1 MTSASFQVAVA
12 PEQALAFAALSGDWN
27 PLHTNPEHA
36 ARTVYGR
43 PVLHGAFSAGL
54 ISRLAGM
61 ELPGADCLLHSM
73 RLRFVAPI
81 IPPATLL
88 VSGKQVAESGGIG
101 RVDVSISD
109 ATTGTRYVEGVYEFS
124 RHEVAAGAVAAA
136 VPDPAASDSAV
147 GEASRSPILVT
158 GATGGLGRA
167 VLARL
172 GRRAL
177 GVSRTAQPGLLA
189 ADLEQ
194 IGAAVTRPIAGIV
207 HCAWPSPDNERLTSL
222 PDVERAAEYN
232 LAAPLRQVI
241 ALAQLLAERGTDNAM
256 LVLIGSTAA
265 APGRHNYRMPLY
277 SLAKAMIPEL
287 GRILA
292 TELAA
297 SGKRCVS
304 ITFDVIDGGMNKRL
318 SPSARLAHAD
328 RSPSG
333 VLPSTDEAAAQI
345 EWVLDNASVLV
356 SGATLALTGAAA
368 P

>member
-1 MTSASFQVAVA
+1 VRSASFQVEVTA
-12 PEQALAFAALSGDWN
+12 EQAIAFATLSGDWN
-27 PLHTNPEHA
+27 PLHTSAEHA
-36 ARTVYGR
+36 ARTAFRR

-54 ISRLAGM
+54 ISRMAGM
-61 ELPGADCLLHSM
+61 EIPGADCLLHSM

-81 IPPATLL
+81 VPPATLL
-88 VSGKQVAESGGIG
+88 VTGRQVAESGGTG

-109 ATTGTRYVEGVYEFS
+109 ATTGTRYVDGVYEFS
-124 RHEVAAGAVAAA
+124 RHDVIADRPAPAAAEAVRAGA
-136 VPDPAASDSAV
+136 DGASHA
-147 GEASRSPILVT
+147 PILVT

-172 GRRAL
+172 GARAL
-177 GVSRTAQPGLLA
+177 GVSRTAQAGMLA

-194 IGAAVTRPIAGIV
+194 IGAAVTHPIAGIV
-207 HCAWPSPDNERLTSL
+207 HCAWPSPDNDRLTAL
-222 PDVERAAEYN
+222 PNLESAVEYN
-232 LAAPLRQVI
+232 MAAPLRQVI
-241 ALAQLLAERGTDNAM
+241 ALAQLLAERGTDTAM
-256 LVLIGSTAA
+256 LVLVGSTAA

-277 SLAKAMIPEL
+277 SLSKALIPEL

-297 SGKRCVS
+297 SNKRCVS
-304 ITFDVIDGGMNKRL
+304 ITYDVIDGGMNKRL

-333 VLPSTDEAAAQI
+333 LLPSTDEAAAQI
-345 EWVLDNASVLV
+345 EWVLDNASFLV
-356 SGATLALTGAAA
+356 SGATLTLTGAAA